1 MDVKILEMTDT
12 KAKFVVSNATPEIA
26 NSLRRVLIAEIPK
39 MAIETVEFHLG
50 EIQGGAND
58 ENEEYESVSS
68 LFDEIIAHRMG
79 LVPIPTDPKTNV
91 FKKDCTCGG
100 EGCPLCTI
108 MYKIDKKGPC
118 DVYSG
123 DLEPLGD
130 PNLKVKDELIPIVRL
145 GNRQAILAYAFAELG
160 TGQRHAKFQV
170 TSGVGY
176 KYAPKVK
183 IDEKKCDQ
191 GATCIAACPRKV
203 FAKEGNKVKVAH
215 EDACMLCYSC
225 IKACKSKAI
234 TVEGDE
240 TKFVF
245 TFETDGS
252 LTAVDT
258 LQIALGILEKKF
270 DEFRELVSAL
280 EGAT

>member
-1 MDVKILEMTDT
+1 MEVKILEMTDT
-12 KAKFVVSNATPEIA
+12 KARFLVSNATPEIA

-50 EIQGGAND
+50 EIQGGAED

-79 LVPIPTDPKTNV
+79 LVPIPTDPKLNV
-91 FKKDCTCGG
+91 FKKDCSCGG
-100 EGCPLCTI
+100 EGCPQCTI

-130 PNLKVKDELIPIVRL
+130 ASLKVKDELIPIVRL
-145 GNRQAILAYAFAELG
+145 GSRQAILAYAFAELG
-160 TGQRHAKFQV
+160 IGQRHAKWQV

-176 KYAPKVK
+176 KYAPSVK
-183 IDEKKCDQ
+183 IDESKCDH
-191 GATCIAACPRKV
+191 GATCVAVCPRKV
-203 FAKEGNKVKVAH
+203 FAMDQGKVKVVR
-215 EDACMLCYSC
+215 EDACMLCCEC
-225 IKACKSKAI
+225 IEECKSGAI
-234 TVEGDE
+234 SVVGDE

-252 LTAVDT
+252 LTAAQT
-258 LQIALGILEKKF
+258 LEIALGILERRFEDFK
-270 DEFRELVSAL
+270 ELVSAL
-280 EGAT
+280 ESA

>member
-12 KAKFVVSNATPEIA
+12 KARFQVSNATPEIA

-50 EIQGGAND
+50 EIQGGAED

-79 LVPIPTDPKTNV
+79 LVPIPTDPKLNV

-100 EGCPLCTI
+100 EGCPQCTI

-130 PNLKVKDELIPIVRL
+130 ASLKVKDELIPIVRL
-145 GNRQAILAYAFAELG
+145 GDRQAILAYAFAELG
-160 TGQRHAKFQV
+160 IGQKHAKWQV

-176 KYAPKVK
+176 KYAPSVT
-183 IDEKKCDQ
+183 IDESKCDQ
-191 GATCIAACPRKV
+191 GATCVATCPRKV
-203 FAKEGNKVKVAH
+203 FAVDQGKVKVAK
-215 EDACMLCYSC
+215 EDACMLCYEC
-225 IKACKSKAI
+225 IDDCKSGAI
-234 TVEGDE
+234 TVEGDD
-240 TKFVF
+240 TRFVF

-252 LTAVDT
+252 LTAPRT
-258 LQIALGILEKKF
+258 LEIALSILEKKF
-270 DEFRELVSAL
+270 EDFKDLVSAL
-280 EGAT
+280 ESA

>member
-1 MDVKILEMTDT
+1 MDIKILEMTGT
-12 KAKFVVSNATPEIA
+12 KGRFVVSNATPEIA
-26 NSLRRVLIAEIPK
+26 NSLRRALVAEVPK

-50 EIQGGAND
+50 QIQGGADD

-68 LFDEIIAHRMG
+68 LFDEIIAHRLG
-79 LVPIPTDPKTNV
+79 LVPIPTDPKLNV
-91 FKKDCTCGG
+91 YKKDCPCGG
-100 EGCPLCTI
+100 EGCPQCTI
-108 MYKIDKKGPC
+108 MYKLDKKGPC

-130 PNLKVKDELIPIVRL
+130 PSLKVKDELVPIVRL
-145 GNRQAILAYAFAELG
+145 GPRQAILAYAFAELG
-160 TGQRHAKFQV
+160 TGQRHAKWQA

-183 IDEKKCDQ
+183 IDERKCDQ
-191 GATCIAACPRKV
+191 GATCVSACPRHV
-203 FAKEGNKVKVAH
+203 FSKEGSKVKVTS

-225 IKACKSKAI
+225 VKACKSKAI
-234 TVEGDE
+234 AVTGDE
-240 TKFVF
+240 NRFVF

-252 LTAVDT
+252 LTAAQT
-258 LQIALGILEKKF
+258 LQIALEILEKKF

-280 EGAT
+280 ETA

>member
-1 MDVKILEMTDT
+1 MDIKILELTDT
-12 KAKFVVSNATPEIA
+12 KAKFILSNATPEIA

-50 EIQGGAND
+50 QIQGGTDD
-58 ENEEYESVSS
+58 ENEEYESVSP
-68 LFDEIIAHRMG
+68 LFDEIIAHRLG
-79 LVPIPTDPKTNV
+79 LVPIPTDPKLNV
-91 FKKDCTCGG
+91 FKKDCSCGG
-100 EGCPLCTI
+100 EGCPQCTI
-108 MYKIDKKGPC
+108 MYKLDKKGPC

-145 GNRQAILAYAFAELG
+145 GPRQAILAYAFAELG
-160 TGQRHAKFQV
+160 TGKMHAKWQV
-170 TSGVGY
+170 TSGVAY

-183 IDEKKCDQ
+183 IDEKKCDR
-191 GATCIAACPRKV
+191 GATCVSACPRRV
-203 FAKEGNKVKVAH
+203 FAKEGDAVKVVN
-215 EDACMLCYSC
+215 EGACMLCYSC

-234 TVEGDE
+234 SVEGDE

-245 TFETDGS
+245 SFETDGS
-252 LTAVDT
+252 LSAAQT
-258 LQIALGILEKKF
+258 LQIALEILEKKF

-280 EGAT
+280 ESA